1 MSQRKEILILEPSG
15 RIRKEAFCTRP
26 MVCPYCNGRGWFHT
40 NQQEPE
46 TEPCPDCQGTGEVIA
61 LVTIGWKPNNEN

>member
-15 RIRKEAFCTRP
+15 RIHKEAFCTRP

-46 TEPCPDCQGTGEVIA
+46 TEPVPRLSGNRRSDRTGDNRLA
-61 LVTIGWKPNNEN
+61 TQ